1 MRRPIVLA
9 AMVEDRELDAIIV
22 TAGLLQRALSAGGEP
37 IEVRC
42 RPCTSIDDM
51 KGAKGDE
58 IVLTSLIA
66 EVENHTETWP
76 TVEQRLTDY
85 YVALSESVH
94 GHIFVCTVFRHVG
107 TNVNQEASA
116 KLIRIRQLNRLA
128 ADLSRRYGLFVVD
141 VDRDLANIG
150 ARRLQTDYRLGGS
163 AVTALVGKSIALAL
177 LSAGLDDYVAFEI
190 QDEARNAILREGSD
204 FSLPAVTDVAPSN
217 TLALSRGRRKQV
229 VKTIVDSNSENH
241 ASWLIHL
248 LLTGKLGIGD
258 AGKKLQKSIARRGL
272 AASTALLFSAARES
286 LVHRNRFG
294 K

>member
-1 MRRPIVLA
+1 
-9 AMVEDRELDAIIV
+9 
-22 TAGLLQRALSAGGEP
+22 
-37 IEVRC
+37 
-42 RPCTSIDDM
+42 
-51 KGAKGDE
+51 
-58 IVLTSLIA
+58 
-66 EVENHTETWP
+66 
-76 TVEQRLTDY
+76 
-85 YVALSESVH
+85 
-94 GHIFVCTVFRHVG
+94 
-107 TNVNQEASA
+107 
-116 KLIRIRQLNRLA
+116 
-128 ADLSRRYGLFVVD
+128 
-141 VDRDLANIG
+141 
-150 ARRLQTDYRLGGS
+150 LQTDYRLGGS

-258 AGKKLQKSIARRGL
+258 AGKKLQTSIARRGL